1 MCEGRVQ
8 RCILPF
14 LQAEIKRLEGGL
26 VMEQK
31 KEEVIFFCKGCR
43 NQCRLEVILLDGKVT
58 EVTGGGCRR
67 SLKNAKKYLEK

>member
-1 MCEGRVQ
+1 
-8 RCILPF
+8 
-14 LQAEIKRLEGGL
+14 
-26 VMEQK
+26 MEQK